1 MVAYTR
7 KPRAKKTA
15 TKKRRA
21 MTTIRRPWT
30 VPPAETKYYD
40 FNITQGPMWTGLL
53 NILSNIPAGNLEG
66 ERIGN
71 SAFLKGMYANFI
83 INKNPALIGTQNIR
97 VILFIDKQGYNTPV
111 ITDVLE
117 PALLGTVN
125 APLALYNKNYL
136 NRFTI
141 LYDKI
146 VTVNDSKTE
155 TVILKRYI
163 RLRKKAHY
171 IGLGTSFSNQVYL
184 LHISSEGNIL
194 QLPTVSASFRT
205 IYTDS

>member
-1 MVAYTR
+1 MVVYTR
-7 KPRAKKTA
+7 KPKARRTA
-15 TKKRRA
+15 TRKRRA
-21 MTTIRRPWT
+21 LTTIRRPWR
-30 VPPAETKYYD
+30 VPPAEIKYYD
-40 FNITQGPMWTGLL
+40 FNITQGPSYTGLL
-53 NILSNIPAGNLEG
+53 NILTNIPAGNLEG

-71 SAFLKGMYANFI
+71 SAFLKTMYANFI

-97 VILFIDKQGYNTPV
+97 VILLMDKQGYNVPI

-117 PALLGTVN
+117 PALLGTAN

-141 LYDKI
+141 YFDKI

-155 TVILKRYI
+155 TVILKKYI
-163 RLRKKAHY
+163 RIRKKAHY
-171 IGLGTSFSNQVYL
+171 IGLGTSFSNQMYL

-205 IYTDS
+205 AYSDS